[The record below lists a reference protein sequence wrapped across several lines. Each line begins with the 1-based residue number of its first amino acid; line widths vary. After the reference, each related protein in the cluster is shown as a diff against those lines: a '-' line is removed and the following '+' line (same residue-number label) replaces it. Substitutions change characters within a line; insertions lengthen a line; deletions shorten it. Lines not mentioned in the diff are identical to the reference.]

1 MTSRRQFIKNNTALM
16 GGIAFFPGEVLL
28 QKKKTNAVFGLQLY
42 SVREDMAKDPI
53 GTLKKVAE
61 MGYTVVGNSNYENG
75 KFYGYSPKEF
85 RKILKDL
92 GLSIPTGHSPLWLK
106 DWIESRKDFTDA
118 WKKTIDDAATVG
130 LKYVISPAWLE
141 DKPTTSLS
149 RVKELMEV
157 FNKCGEMCLARGVK
171 FGYHNHNV
179 EFLTQVG
186 DQTLYDAILQN
197 TDPSLV
203 FHQIDIGHMYGAN
216 YPHQKL
222 LKKYPGRFETMHLKD
237 IVPST
242 TSSRKYDSIVLED
255 GTVPLKKAV
264 KSFLKKGGTR
274 YFIIEQEAYHGK
286 TPLQCMEENFAVV
299 NDWNIF

>member
-1 MTSRRQFIKNNTALM
+1 M
-16 GGIAFFPGEVLL
+16 GGVAILPGEVLL

-42 SVREDMAKDPI
+42 SVREDMSRDPL

-75 KFYGYSPKEF
+75 KFYGYSPTEF
-85 RKILKDL
+85 RKILKDF

-141 DKPTTSLS
+141 DEPTTSLS

-197 TDPSLV
+197 TDPNLV
-203 FHQIDIGHMYGAN
+203 YHQIDIGHMYGAN
-216 YPHQKL
+216 YSHQKL

-242 TSSRKYDSIVLED
+242 TSSRNYDSIVLED

-264 KSFLKKGGTR
+264 KKFLKKGNTQ
-274 YFIIEQEAYHGK
+274 YFIIEQESYHGK
-286 TPLQCMEENFAVV
+286 TPLQCMEENFAAVT
-299 NDWNIF
+299 DWNIF